1 MKKYLKNKSW
11 SSANPYYLSR
21 NKKYIYSFNLSL
33 MISRNCRTY
42 EDLTLF
48 CNILKIQPYWINTK
62 IN

>member
-48 CNILKIQPYWINTK
+48 CNILKIQPY
-62 IN
+62 